1 MPQTD
6 NQFTANSGNVEKFKL
21 SSNANSNARD
31 LSPGVVDFRYYE
43 SILSNAITATATVVE
58 TGFTE
63 QGGQTGTQQGTIDWL
78 PIRGGERTDI
88 LIEDAQDP
96 PNQINFDTNDII
108 DGLYV
113 NRVRNVNPGTQK
125 DTYFL
130 DFSSKEYF
138 SNEKRRV
145 VRKYEEKISDNVEQ
159 IVEELL
165 LGTWATRNG
174 GGKDIDETAIPYN
187 FIGNDR
193 KPFYICTW
201 LASKSVP
208 AGGDGVEIGG
218 AGGYFF
224 WQTRDGFHFRSIDKI
239 FGEGN
244 DNRDSLKKY
253 IYNMSGDEVE
263 GYDAN
268 IVSYD
273 IDSNV
278 DLGEKLSLGAYN
290 NRSIFFD
297 YYSFSY
303 VVRNFNITEQE
314 GKVATAG
321 SDYDNVAEEFTAS
334 PTRLMSHIMDYG
346 VLPKGINSDDQ
357 LREWRN
363 DRTKPNYDAP
373 NTMVQS
379 IMRYNQLFTVSTT
392 VVIPGD
398 FSIKAGDTIICD
410 FPELDGSKNS
420 STNDQSGGLYM
431 VAEVCHRITSRDTF
445 TSMRLV
451 RDSFGSTS

>member
-1 MPQTD
+1 
-6 NQFTANSGNVEKFKL
+6 
-21 SSNANSNARD
+21 
-31 LSPGVVDFRYYE
+31 
-43 SILSNAITATATVVE
+43 
-58 TGFTE
+58 
-63 QGGQTGTQQGTIDWL
+63 
-78 PIRGGERTDI
+78 
-88 LIEDAQDP
+88 
-96 PNQINFDTNDII
+96 
-108 DGLYV
+108 
-113 NRVRNVNPGTQK
+113 VNPGTQK
-125 DTYFL
+125 DVYFL

-138 SNEKRRV
+138 ANEQTRV

-165 LGTWATRNG
+165 LGTWATRDG

-321 SDYDNVAEEFTAS
+321 SDYDNVAKEFTAS
-334 PTRLMSHIMDYG
+334 PTRLMSHIKNISFYFRCA
-346 VLPKGINSDDQ
+346 VVFTNQ
-357 LREWRN
+357 
-363 DRTKPNYDAP
+363 
-373 NTMVQS
+373 VQS
-379 IMRYNQLFTVSTT
+379 DPSMMFGDPIKPIGGNVVAHASTYRLYFKKSGKKRLARM
-392 VVIPGD
+392 ID
-398 FSIKAGDTIICD
+398 S
-410 FPELDGSKNS
+410 PEHAMADAEYILDAKGMSN
-420 STNDQSGGLYM
+420 
-431 VAEVCHRITSRDTF
+431 VE
-445 TSMRLV
+445 
-451 RDSFGSTS
+451 

>member
-6 NQFTANSGNVEKFKL
+6 NQSTANSGNVEKFKI
-21 SSNANSNARD
+21 SSNANSTARD
-31 LSPGVVDFRYYE
+31 LSAGVVDFKYYE
-43 SILSNAITATATVVE
+43 SLFSNAITATATVVE
-58 TGFTE
+58 SGFTE
-63 QGGQTGTQQGTIDWL
+63 EAGQTGTQQGTIDWL

-88 LIEDAQDP
+88 LIEDAQEP

-125 DTYFL
+125 DVYFL

-138 SNEKRRV
+138 ANEQTRV

-165 LGTWATRNG
+165 LGTWATRDG

-268 IVSYD
+268 IVSCD

-278 DLGEKLSLGAYN
+278 DLVRVIEAFWPRDN
-290 NRSIFFD
+290 NHID
-297 YYSFSY
+297 CTYDLLW
-303 VVRNFNITEQE
+303 
-314 GKVATAG
+314 G
-321 SDYDNVAEEFTAS
+321 S
-334 PTRLMSHIMDYG
+334 
-346 VLPKGINSDDQ
+346 
-357 LREWRN
+357 
-363 DRTKPNYDAP
+363 
-373 NTMVQS
+373 
-379 IMRYNQLFTVSTT
+379 
-392 VVIPGD
+392 
-398 FSIKAGDTIICD
+398 
-410 FPELDGSKNS
+410 
-420 STNDQSGGLYM
+420 
-431 VAEVCHRITSRDTF
+431 
-445 TSMRLV
+445 
-451 RDSFGSTS
+451 